1 MKKLFIVWTYL
12 FAFSL
17 SISAQSQTID
27 EILKEI
33 EKNNKTIQAA
43 KMADKAAIAEID
55 ASNTLED
62 PSIEYSSLYNRA
74 TTGQAES
81 ELIITQGFDFP
92 TTYTGRNRFGRIKKE
107 AIDWRQQE
115 LRQNILLEAEL
126 LCLDIIRLN
135 KTNMLLNERKKNADK
150 LLELYKE
157 KVEKGDASKIDF
169 NKTKIE
175 NMNIQTA
182 LLTNDAAHRKAL
194 QDLLALNGN
203 KPLAFEATSYPPL
216 PEKEEIWMIINEAIS
231 NNPSLKAIETDS
243 RAALKNITVSKLNWL
258 PKIEIGYRRNTA
270 DGLKEHGFIVGGSI
284 PVFSNKRNV
293 EIAKAQAINAT
304 LSYEDATLRAKA
316 QLESQINEFHKLDK
330 AMSMYDIDIMY
341 ETLDMMKENVERG
354 ESSLID
360 YFSES
365 EMIYQNLQAY
375 YDLECQ
381 YQKVLA
387 QLLCTAL

>member
-1 MKKLFIVWTYL
+1 MKKRFIVWGSF
-12 FAFSL
+12 FAFGL

-43 KMADKAAIAEID
+43 KMANKAAFAEID

-81 ELIITQGFDFP
+81 ELIVTQGFDFP
-92 TTYTGRNRFGRIKKE
+92 TTYTGRSQFGKIKKE
-107 AIDWRQQE
+107 AINWRQQE
-115 LRQNILLEAEL
+115 LRQNILLEAQL
-126 LCLDIIRLN
+126 LCLEIIRLN

-169 NKTKIE
+169 NKIKIE
-175 NMNIQTA
+175 SMNIQTA

-216 PEKEEIWMIINEAIS
+216 PEKEDIWMIVNEAIS

-243 RAALKNITVSKLNWL
+243 RAAQKNITVSKLNWL

-365 EMIYQNLQAY
+365 EMIYQNLLAY

>member
-1 MKKLFIVWTYL
+1 MKKLFIVWTSL

-81 ELIITQGFDFP
+81 ELIITQGFDFL

-175 NMNIQTA
+175 SMNIQTA

-243 RAALKNITVSKLNWL
+243 RAAQKNITVSKLNWL

>member
-1 MKKLFIVWTYL
+1 MKKLFIVWTSL

-92 TTYTGRNRFGRIKKE
+92 TTYTGRNSFGRIKKE

-115 LRQNILLEAEL
+115 LRQNILLEAQL

-175 NMNIQTA
+175 SMNIQTA
-182 LLTNDAAHRKAL
+182 LLTNDAAHHKAL

>member
-1 MKKLFIVWTYL
+1 
-12 FAFSL
+12 
-17 SISAQSQTID
+17 
-27 EILKEI
+27 
-33 EKNNKTIQAA
+33 
-43 KMADKAAIAEID
+43 
-55 ASNTLED
+55 
-62 PSIEYSSLYNRA
+62 
-74 TTGQAES
+74 
-81 ELIITQGFDFP
+81 
-92 TTYTGRNRFGRIKKE
+92 
-107 AIDWRQQE
+107 
-115 LRQNILLEAEL
+115 
-126 LCLDIIRLN
+126 
-135 KTNMLLNERKKNADK
+135 
-150 LLELYKE
+150 
-157 KVEKGDASKIDF
+157 
-169 NKTKIE
+169 
-175 NMNIQTA
+175 MNIQNA
-182 LLTNDAAHRKAL
+182 LLTKDAAHRKAL

>member
-1 MKKLFIVWTYL
+1 MKKLFIVWTSL
-12 FAFSL
+12 FTFSL

-92 TTYTGRNRFGRIKKE
+92 TTYTGRNCFGRIKKE

-243 RAALKNITVSKLNWL
+243 RAAQKNITVSKLNWL

>member
-1 MKKLFIVWTYL
+1 MKKLFIVWTSL

-135 KTNMLLNERKKNADK
+135 KTNMLLN
-150 LLELYKE
+150 
-157 KVEKGDASKIDF
+157 
-169 NKTKIE
+169 
-175 NMNIQTA
+175 
-182 LLTNDAAHRKAL
+182 LT
-194 QDLLALNGN
+194 
-203 KPLAFEATSYPPL
+203 
-216 PEKEEIWMIINEAIS
+216 
-231 NNPSLKAIETDS
+231 
-243 RAALKNITVSKLNWL
+243 
-258 PKIEIGYRRNTA
+258 
-270 DGLKEHGFIVGGSI
+270 
-284 PVFSNKRNV
+284 
-293 EIAKAQAINAT
+293 
-304 LSYEDATLRAKA
+304 
-316 QLESQINEFHKLDK
+316 
-330 AMSMYDIDIMY
+330 
-341 ETLDMMKENVERG
+341 
-354 ESSLID
+354 
-360 YFSES
+360 
-365 EMIYQNLQAY
+365 
-375 YDLECQ
+375 
-381 YQKVLA
+381 
-387 QLLCTAL
+387 

>member
-1 MKKLFIVWTYL
+1 MKKLFIVWTSL

-92 TTYTGRNRFGRIKKE
+92 TTYTGRNCFGRIKKE

-115 LRQNILLEAEL
+115 LRQNILLEAQL

-175 NMNIQTA
+175 SMNIQTA